1 MNISHEDARRS
12 LTMIEDTSA
21 QTGRSIAAAYASPL
35 LILWGLVWVAA
46 FIETHY
52 FPLRASLIWMVLDG
66 VGIIGTILIC
76 RWRFRAGIPTKSSDS
91 RRAGWSIFLFWTSLF
106 AYITIWLF
114 LFAPVD
120 GRQSNAFICTAVM
133 FAYVIMGLWWRQCRF
148 ALWLGLAV
156 TACTLIGFY
165 LIPPAFYCLWMAATA
180 GVPMLG
186 TGLYLWLCWR

>member
-12 LTMIEDTSA
+12 LTMIEDTSI

-35 LILWGLVWVAA
+35 LMLWGLVWIVA
-46 FIETHY
+46 FIGTH
-52 FPLRASLIWMVLDG
+52 FFLRLASHVWAVLDG

-91 RRAGWSIFLFWTSLF
+91 KRAGWSIFWFWTFLF
-106 AYITIWLF
+106 AYAAVWLF
-114 LFAPVD
+114 LFAPVS

-133 FAYVIMGLWWRQCRF
+133 FAYVIMGLWWKQCRF
-148 ALWLGLAV
+148 LLWLGLAV
-156 TACTLIGFY
+156 TVCTLIGFY
-165 LIPPAFYCLWMAATA
+165 LIPPAFYCLWMAAAA